1 MLAEVPASVAEDA
14 DLSADVLAARAD
26 PLAELAALTALLA
39 AVSILPKFSVTVDA
53 ADEAAEMDCFA
64 VEDKP

>member
-1 MLAEVPASVAEDA
+1 MDAADAEKSA
-14 DLSADVLAARAD
+14 LLADVLAARAD

-39 AVSILPKFSVTVDA
+39 AFSILPKFSVTVDA